1 MFTINPFGQEHT
13 FFKAIEELKEIAMKT
28 VRYIF
33 ILIAIAL
40 IILNAT
46 KLDLSAPFTGDSAI
60 AVISI
65 LAAICVILL
74 MLILHISHSISK
86 KKK

>member
-1 MFTINPFGQEHT
+1 
-13 FFKAIEELKEIAMKT
+13 MKT

-40 IILNAT
+40 IIVNAT
-46 KLDLSAPFTGDSAI
+46 KLDLAEPFTGDSAI

-74 MLILHISHSISK
+74 MLILHISYSIAK

>member
-1 MFTINPFGQEHT
+1 
-13 FFKAIEELKEIAMKT
+13 MKNL
-28 VRYIF
+28 RYIF
-33 ILIAIAL
+33 ILIAIVL
-40 IILNAT
+40 IIINAT
-46 KLDLSAPFTGDSAI
+46 KLDFEQPFIGDSAI

-74 MLILHISHSISK
+74 MLILHISHRIAK